1 MGIRLNWEVEA
12 ENTSTQSIGE
22 DPNAKKAR
30 RAARYRL
37 LVTVA
42 IVLGVIAALIVIAF
56 SRVNN
61 VNKQIAQALRDTV
74 DAEVAALRIGDWNAF
89 ADIQRSATDEWIQ
102 SQRSL
107 FDGIQQMLSTNDNA
121 QLTGRI
127 LDVTVDEP
135 RGRVAIEEIVDGVPY
150 TRIWFYWRYEEDL
163 DDDKEIDGWRHVP
176 PDYTFWG
183 EARRYDGHAVVVN
196 YHQVDEELANLVGG
210 RFDEWI
216 NVACD
221 AGLCDVP
228 EITVEIEP
236 VDVQLLN
243 WSSDIPWTLEM
254 TSPYVERA
262 RSDLPFS
269 PEMQIEAASLL
280 AERIV
285 LESSGNIRAI
295 YPSDAYYLQ
304 QAVTSWLVGRFVL
317 IDTNSFLISSL
328 ANTYG
333 DEAVGRLLGMMQS
346 DSNVNILTDVTG
358 ATLDHLSLDWRDF
371 FTWRLALEND
381 LIARQDPDSFLQ
393 LYDTRDES
401 IRNAATTRFND
412 NVGGQSVVTQV
423 LPAHL
428 SILNEPQLIAKVHI
442 SQGDATFDMDV
453 LFRLIDNIWRRAS

>member
-1 MGIRLNWEVEA
+1 
-12 ENTSTQSIGE
+12 
-22 DPNAKKAR
+22 
-30 RAARYRL
+30 
-37 LVTVA
+37 
-42 IVLGVIAALIVIAF
+42 
-56 SRVNN
+56 
-61 VNKQIAQALRDTV
+61 
-74 DAEVAALRIGDWNAF
+74 
-89 ADIQRSATDEWIQ
+89 
-102 SQRSL
+102 
-107 FDGIQQMLSTNDNA
+107 
-121 QLTGRI
+121 
-127 LDVTVDEP
+127 
-135 RGRVAIEEIVDGVPY
+135 
-150 TRIWFYWRYEEDL
+150 
-163 DDDKEIDGWRHVP
+163 
-176 PDYTFWG
+176 
-183 EARRYDGHAVVVN
+183 
-196 YHQVDEELANLVGG
+196 
-210 RFDEWI
+210 
-216 NVACD
+216 
-221 AGLCDVP
+221 
-228 EITVEIEP
+228 
-236 VDVQLLN
+236 
-243 WSSDIPWTLEM
+243 M
-254 TSPYVERA
+254 TSPSVERA